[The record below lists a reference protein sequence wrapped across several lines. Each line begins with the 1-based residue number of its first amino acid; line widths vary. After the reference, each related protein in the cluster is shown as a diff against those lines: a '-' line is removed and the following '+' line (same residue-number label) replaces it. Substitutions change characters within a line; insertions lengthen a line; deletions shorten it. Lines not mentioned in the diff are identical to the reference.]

1 MSLANPDVT
10 PLAAAVRRRRVPAN
24 WTLRVGLVILSLTV
38 AVALAAP
45 LLAPYSPYAQSLS
58 NRLLPPAWV
67 AGGNPAHLL
76 GTDQLGRDYLSRLIY
91 GARVSVGIG
100 LVTVAISGLIGTT
113 LGVLAGTLGG
123 RVDAV
128 VTYLVTVRL
137 AMPAVI
143 VALAVVALVGNSFTT
158 IMCVLGL
165 LLWDQF
171 AIVSRS
177 VARQVS
183 SQEYVLAARS
193 MGLSPARI
201 MLTEILP
208 NVLPTVV
215 VVATV
220 EMASAIMVEASLS
233 FLGLGVQPPTPS
245 WGLMMSEGRE
255 NIFFSSWLILFP
267 GIALFVLIFG
277 TNLIGDGL
285 RDRLSAK

>member
-1 MSLANPDVT
+1 
-10 PLAAAVRRRRVPAN
+10 
-24 WTLRVGLVILSLTV
+24 
-38 AVALAAP
+38 
-45 LLAPYSPYAQSLS
+45 
-58 NRLLPPAWV
+58 
-67 AGGNPAHLL
+67 
-76 GTDQLGRDYLSRLIY
+76 
-91 GARVSVGIG
+91 
-100 LVTVAISGLIGTT
+100 
-113 LGVLAGTLGG
+113 VLAGTLGG